1 MLLLLLLLL
10 LCPFL
15 VDSGRMF
22 SLVYS
27 PWEGYKKSPQ
37 VPGLPFPSSYRDST
51 FLSIFAVPNNV
62 VFWITSNLTFT
73 PIRFMYSLKL
83 TDSAPRTP
91 ITTGTTKTFCM
102 CQTFAISSFNKWYFS
117 NFSSS
122 SSFTLATLI
131 MTTSLSFLSIKT
143 MSGLLEDQVYYL
155 FLLVTLFSSNLGNL
169 SPKIYTVCTIQRRAA
184 QISSRE
190 YEWPNSQ
197 PSTGIYLE
205 KLSPKEWKYSS
216 NIQASH

>member
-1 MLLLLLLLL
+1 MLLLLVVVI

-27 PWEGYKKSPQ
+27 PWEGYNKSPQ
-37 VPGLPFPSSYRDST
+37 VPGLSLPSSYRDST
-51 FLSIFAVPNNV
+51 FLSIFAIPNHV

-73 PIRFMYSLKL
+73 PIRFTYSLKL

-91 ITTGTTKTFCM
+91 ITRGTTKTFCM

-169 SPKIYTVCTIQRRAA
+169 SPKIYTVCTIQRRTA

-190 YEWPNSQ
+190 YARPNSQ